1 MKSSSFSSSTA
12 LFVLLIASL
21 TGCEKSEEATT
32 KPELTCYTT
41 DYVSLDGTS
50 NANQYTSHFEY
61 RPDGRPAV
69 FETLYVNSNNQK
81 TGFTYSYPDAKK
93 VVIDQTFVNKPYL
106 TTTLTLNEQ
115 GYATHRED
123 RYGSGTTVT
132 YDYEYDGQGYLA
144 KIRTSNGNDVIVI
157 TAENGNL
164 RSAKIGTST
173 YAITTDDQVQ
183 LKQPIPIG
191 FLGITWPY
199 LNFLG
204 KPFRGAIT
212 AYKVGGYLYQVTNS
226 LNVQGGLRS
235 REINY
240 TDPVTNKPVFYLK
253 ETYITLCL

>member
-1 MKSSSFSSSTA
+1 MKPFLLQSIP
-12 LFVLLIASL
+12 LFFILLITSL
-21 TGCEKSEEATT
+21 NGCKKAEEATI
-32 KPELTCYTT
+32 PELTCYTT

-81 TGFTYSYPDAKK
+81 TGFTYSYPTTKK

-106 TTTLTLNEQ
+106 TTTLTLNDQ

-123 RYGSGTTVT
+123 KYGSGTTLT

-144 KIRTSNGNDVIVI
+144 KIRTNNGNEEIVI

-191 FLGITWPY
+191 FLGITWPD
-199 LNFLG
+199 LNCLG
-204 KPFRGAIT
+204 IKLEGICTKSRT
-212 AYKVGGYLYQVTNS
+212 A
-226 LNVQGGLRS
+226 
-235 REINY
+235 
-240 TDPVTNKPVFYLK
+240 
-253 ETYITLCL
+253 